1 MTYVTN
7 ESRRCGGRDSSMKL
21 RSSKVAMCLGTAMV
35 AVLMPVV
42 PSVVSAKPT
51 YEQQKECTQ
60 AQSDVREASY
70 TVNVTDLVV
79 SDTVASGY
87 QAEVKDIYAGMAV
100 AIAEDYCEVYENPDM
115 ESQVLGRMYQNNIGT
130 VVEVNDEWTKISSG
144 ELAGYVNS
152 ANLCFDEEARAVS
165 TSDEVKAVVTADT
178 ADIYIAPNGL
188 ISYATAENGE
198 EFTALSKCGEYI
210 SVAVD
215 SDVAYINT
223 EHVAIDYGMELGM
236 TNEEIEAKEEEERI
250 AAEEAQRIAEEEA
263 RQSRIQAAMTNIE
276 VTYNPTMTASDD
288 EVWLLAC
295 VIDWESGW
303 ESYEGKLAVANV
315 VLNRVRSSQYGN
327 SITDVIYARN
337 QFSGVSDGNGGPSS
351 TFQARLSAGPRSS
364 DCLKAAMAA
373 LSGENN
379 IGNYTYFRALQ
390 VANLGAYS
398 SYTIIGNHCF
408 Y

>member
-7 ESRRCGGRDSSMKL
+7 ESRKSGGRDSSMKL
-21 RSSKVAMCLGTAMV
+21 RSSKVAICLGTVMV

-60 AQSDVREASY
+60 AQSDVKEASY
-70 TVNVTDLVV
+70 TVNVTDI
-79 SDTVASGY
+79 VASGY
-87 QAEVKDIYAGMAV
+87 QGEVKDIYSGMAV
-100 AIAEDYCEVYENPDM
+100 AITEDYCEVYENPDKD
-115 ESQVLGRMYQNNIGT
+115 SQVLGRMYQNNIGT
-130 VVEVNDEWTKISSG
+130 VVEVYDEWTKVSSG
-144 ELAGYVNS
+144 ELAGYVHS

-165 TSDEVKAVVTADT
+165 TSEEVKAVVTADT
-178 ADIYIAPNGL
+178 ADVYVAPDKL
-188 ISYATAENGE
+188 LSYVTVDNGE
-198 EFTALSKCGEYI
+198 EFEALSKYGEYI
-210 SVAVD
+210 CIAMD

-223 EHVAIDYGMELGM
+223 EHVMIDYGMEFGM
-236 TNEEIEAKEEEERI
+236 TNEEIEAKEEADRL
-250 AAEEAQRIAEEEA
+250 AAEEAQRLAEEEA
-263 RQSRIQAAMTNIE
+263 RQSRIQAAMTNVEI
-276 VTYNPTMTASDD
+276 TYNPTMTASDE

-315 VLNRVRSSQYGN
+315 VLNRVRNSRYGN
-327 SITDVIYARN
+327 SITDVIYAKN
-337 QFSGVSDGNGGPSS
+337 QFSGVSNGNGGPSS
-351 TFQARLSAGPRSS
+351 TFQARLSAGPRTS

-379 IGNYTYFRALQ
+379 IGSYTFFRAVQ
-390 VANLGAYS
+390 IANFGEYS

>member
-7 ESRRCGGRDSSMKL
+7 ESRRSGGRDSSMKL
-21 RSSKVAMCLGTAMV
+21 RSSKVAICLGTAMV
-35 AVLMPVV
+35 TVLMPVV

-70 TVNVTDLVV
+70 TVNVTDMVV
-79 SDTVASGY
+79 SDIVASGY
-87 QAEVKDIYAGMAV
+87 QTEVKDIYSGMAV
-100 AIAEDYCEVYENPDM
+100 AIVEDYSEVYENPDKD
-115 ESQVLGRMYQNNIGT
+115 SQVLGRMYQNNIGT
-130 VVEVNDEWTKISSG
+130 VVEVDGEWTKISSG
-144 ELAGYVNS
+144 ELSGYVDS
-152 ANLCFDEEARAVS
+152 ADLCFDEEAKAVS
-165 TSDEVKAVVTADT
+165 VSDEVKAIITVDTANVYANPNELLSYTTAD
-178 ADIYIAPNGL
+178 NG
-188 ISYATAENGE
+188 AEFE
-198 EFTALSKCGEYI
+198 ALSKYGEYI
-210 SVAVD
+210 CVAVD
-215 SDVAYINT
+215 SDVAYINA
-223 EHVAIDYGMELGM
+223 EDVMIDYGMEFGM

-250 AAEEAQRIAEEEA
+250 AEEEAQRIAEEEA
-263 RQSRIQAAMTNIE
+263 RQSRIQAAMTNVEI
-276 VTYNPTMTASDD
+276 TYNPTMTASDD

-315 VLNRVRSSQYGN
+315 VLNRVRNSNYGN

-351 TFQARLSAGPRSS
+351 TFQARLSAGPRNS

-379 IGNYTYFRALQ
+379 IGSYTFFRALQ
-390 VANLGAYS
+390 VANLEAYS